1 MKVGIIGAGFT
12 GLAAAYR
19 LASKGVAVTIFEKE
33 IKPGGL
39 AIGFKDKNWK
49 WALEKHYHHLFTSD
63 WAIRKLAKEI
73 KHPILFK
80 RPITSSLVGGKIYQL
95 DSALSLL
102 KFDRLSFLERIR
114 TGAILAY
121 FKFTPFWKN
130 LEKVTAAKLLRKTMG
145 KASWKILWDPLF
157 SAKFGKEKNKISA
170 TWFWARIKKRSPKL
184 GYPVGGFERLA
195 NNLSKQIIK
204 LGGEIY
210 YETTVSKIY
219 SKNKKICVGLKD
231 KKSFEFDKVICTLPT
246 PFFLEVTRGLSPSYK
261 KRLKQFRGLGAVN
274 MVLSLKDKFLKDG
287 TYWLSIH
294 DSNFPFLA
302 IVEHTNFVNP
312 GFYGNDRLIYIG
324 NYLEPSHEYFRKNE
338 KELIE
343 EFLPYLKRVNPF
355 FKKSSIRKA
364 RLFKAP
370 FAQPII
376 PLNYSKKMPQ
386 TETSIPGLYLVNI
399 QQVYPWDRGTNYAV
413 ELGEK
418 VAEEILNLLE

>member
-12 GLAAAYR
+12 GLAAGYR
-19 LASKGVAVTIFEKE
+19 LASRGVAVTILEKE

-39 AIGFKDKNWK
+39 AIGFKDKNWQ

-63 WAIRKLAKEI
+63 WAIRGLAKEVG
-73 KHPILFK
+73 HPILFT
-80 RPITSSLVGGKIYQL
+80 RPITSSFIGDKIYQL
-95 DSALSLL
+95 DSVFSLL
-102 KFDRLSFLERIR
+102 KFDRLSFWERIR

-130 LEKVTAAKLLRKTMG
+130 LEKVRAAKFLKKTMG
-145 KASWKILWDPLF
+145 EASWKILWEPLF
-157 SAKFGKEKNKISA
+157 SAKFGREKNKISA
-170 TWFWARIKKRSPKL
+170 AWFWARIKKRSPKL
-184 GYPVGGFERLA
+184 GYPLGGFERLA
-195 NNLSKQIIK
+195 KRLSGKILK

-210 YETTVSKIY
+210 YETIVSKIY
-219 SKNKKICVGLKD
+219 RKNRKICVEVNGKTL
-231 KKSFEFDKVICTLPT
+231 EFDKVICTLPT
-246 PFFLEVTRGLSPSYK
+246 PFFLKVTRGLSPSYK

-274 MVLSLKDKFLKDG
+274 MVLALKDKFLKNG

-294 DSNFPFLA
+294 NSNFPFLA
-302 IVEHTNFVNP
+302 IVEHTNFMKP
-312 GFYGNDRLIYIG
+312 GFYGYDRLIYIG
-324 NYLEPSHEYFRKNE
+324 NYLEPSHEYFQKNE

-343 EFLPYLKRVNPF
+343 KFLPYLKRVNPF

-364 RLFKAP
+364 WLFKAP

-376 PLNYSKKMPQ
+376 PLNYSKKMPSMN
-386 TETSIPGLYLVNI
+386 TSIPGLYLVNI